1 MGLNK
6 TTLVNAVADET
17 GMSKVDTEKTIKATL
32 NVISNELAGGGEV
45 KLIGFGTFSVIKR
58 AARMGKNPRTG
69 EEIKIPA
76 KKSPKFK
83 PGQAL
88 VDMVNKK

>member
-1 MGLNK
+1 MSLNK
-6 TTLVNAVADET
+6 TTLVNAVAEAVE
-17 GMSKVDTEKTIKATL
+17 MSKVDTEKVIKATIEQ
-32 NVISNELAGGGEV
+32 ISKELENGGEV
-45 KLIGFGTFSVIKR
+45 KLIGFGTFSVIQR
-58 AARMGKNPRTG
+58 AERMGKNPRTG

-88 VDMVNKK
+88 VDAVNK

>member
-1 MGLNK
+1 MSLNK
-6 TTLVNAVADET
+6 TTLVNAVAEAVE
-17 GMSKVDTEKTIKATL
+17 MSKVDTEKVIKATIDE
-32 NVISNELAGGGEV
+32 ISKELEKGGEV
-45 KLIGFGTFSVIKR
+45 KLIGFGTFSVIQR
-58 AARMGKNPRTG
+58 AERMGKNPRTG

-88 VDMVNKK
+88 VDAVNK

>member
-1 MGLNK
+1 MSLNK
-6 TTLVNAVADET
+6 TTLVNAVADAS
-17 GMSKVDTEKTIKATL
+17 GMSKVDSEKVIKATIDA
-32 NVISNELAGGGEV
+32 ISKELENGGEV
-45 KLIGFGTFSVIKR
+45 KLIGFGTFSVIQR
-58 AARMGKNPRTG
+58 AERMGKNPRTG

-88 VDMVNKK
+88 VDAVNK

>member
-1 MGLNK
+1 MSLNK
-6 TTLVNAVADET
+6 TTLVNAVADKIN
-17 GMSKVDTEKTIKATL
+17 MSKVDTEKAIKATIEA
-32 NVISNELAGGGEV
+32 ISEELENGGEV
-45 KLIGFGTFSVIKR
+45 KLIGFGTFSVIQR
-58 AARMGKNPRTG
+58 AERMGKNPRTG

-88 VDMVNKK
+88 VDAVNK

>member
-1 MGLNK
+1 MSLNK
-6 TTLVNAVADET
+6 TTLVNAVSDKVDEL
-17 GMSKVDTEKTIKATL
+17 SKVQIEKVIKATIES
-32 NVISNELAGGGEV
+32 ISEELENGGEV
-45 KLIGFGTFSVIKR
+45 KLIGFGTFSVIQR
-58 AARMGKNPRTG
+58 AERMGKNPRTG

-88 VDMVNKK
+88 VDAVNK

>member
-17 GMSKVDTEKTIKATL
+17 NMSKVDTEKAIKSTI
-32 NVISNELAGGGEV
+32 NVISQELAKGGEV

>member
-6 TTLVNAVADET
+6 TTLVNTVADAA
-17 GMSKVDTEKTIKATL
+17 GMSKVDTEKVIKATIDA
-32 NVISNELAGGGEV
+32 ISKELEGGGEV
-45 KLIGFGTFSVIKR
+45 KLIGFGTFSVIQR
-58 AARMGKNPRTG
+58 AERMGKNPRTG
-69 EEIKIPA
+69 AEIKIPA

-88 VDMVNKK
+88 VDAVNK